1 MPTQLKRL
9 LDSSSPL
16 TLKRV
21 LLGGSHI
28 PVELAQ
34 MAATRGIDTWLGYG
48 MTEAASTVT
57 AKRVDGLAGNGELT
71 RLLSARAASAAH

>member
-1 MPTQLKRL
+1 PYL
-9 LDSSSPL
+9 LSNGNKIAQGEQEAGRHWVKWQDPHP
-16 TLKRV
+16 KRV

-57 AKRVDGLAGNGELT
+57 AKRVDGL
-71 RLLSARAASAAH
+71 